1 MAKKLAICVLTN
13 MNSLVVDEILKNG
26 VEDYYKNSVDVY
38 YYDSSSND
46 DTETVIRKYQAA
58 GYSNLYYY
66 RTDSDAYVDEK
77 MELIFEGV
85 GLLDEYEYI
94 WPMKDR
100 IVFPDVTI
108 KELKKAFDYNCDLYF
123 VGDHASEEDESVIFS
138 SSQECYINCASIST
152 SIGSV
157 IYKKN
162 TVLKGINGDDLR
174 NECSQP
180 FMKYFNHY
188 YFIFTRV
195 ALPNTKSMLVRNSNV
210 ITLESRLGKSQ
221 WKKDSFKIWADAWV
235 AVNEALPPIYD
246 NYKAIIIKSVTQLPW
261 ILGSAKELRNI
272 KESGGF
278 DNIDLQELVA
288 RWGMLSDVP
297 TQTLIHIA
305 NGGYNPAVDFD
316 LYTGRSKTVEILKNM
331 ANLYKDGSLKRN
343 QIPYSAIAKC
353 LFEDIVIGKIQTEG
367 ERTIIN
373 ALFYEIINKMKEEK
387 CDENEY
393 LLCFSILLAMCE
405 MAYLNQDV

>member
-1 MAKKLAICVLTN
+1 M
-13 MNSLVVDEILKNG
+13 
-26 VEDYYKNSVDVY
+26 
-38 YYDSSSND
+38 
-46 DTETVIRKYQAA
+46 
-58 GYSNLYYY
+58 
-66 RTDSDAYVDEK
+66 
-77 MELIFEGV
+77 
-85 GLLDEYEYI
+85 
-94 WPMKDR
+94 
-100 IVFPDVTI
+100 
-108 KELKKAFDYNCDLYF
+108 
-123 VGDHASEEDESVIFS
+123 
-138 SSQECYINCASIST
+138 
-152 SIGSV
+152 
-157 IYKKN
+157 
-162 TVLKGINGDDLR
+162 
-174 NECSQP
+174 
-180 FMKYFNHY
+180 
-188 YFIFTRV
+188 
-195 ALPNTKSMLVRNSNV
+195 
-210 ITLESRLGKSQ
+210 
-221 WKKDSFKIWADAWV
+221 
-235 AVNEALPPIYD
+235 
-246 NYKAIIIKSVTQLPW
+246 PW

-343 QIPYSAIAKC
+343 QIPYSAITKC

-373 ALFYEIINKMKEEK
+373 ALFNEIINKMKEEK